1 MRWSFNVDRSSI
13 GESMLKRTDLE
24 SVNDQDNELKTA
36 RDGKCNR
43 HHCRGYDEIYPGY
56 VYVKGLPPSPADRA
70 VV

>member
-1 MRWSFNVDRSSI
+1 MRLSFNVDRSSI

-24 SVNDQDNELKTA
+24 SVNDQDNEL
-36 RDGKCNR
+36 KCNR